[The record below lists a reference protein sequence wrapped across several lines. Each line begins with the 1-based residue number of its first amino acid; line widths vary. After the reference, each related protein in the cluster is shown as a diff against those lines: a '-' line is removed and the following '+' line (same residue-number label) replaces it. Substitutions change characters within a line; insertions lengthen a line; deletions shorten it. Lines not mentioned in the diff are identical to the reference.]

1 MTPENLLAH
10 FNCIAD
16 APDAIP
22 RLRRFILDLAVRGKL
37 VEQDPNDEP
46 AAELLKRITAE
57 KEQLVAE
64 KKIKK
69 PKALPPID
77 AGELPFEIPDGW
89 KWVLFGEVFDIQG
102 GTQPPKSKFVD
113 QPQDGY
119 VRLVQIRDLGD
130 KPVPTYVPKSEC
142 RRFCSNKDI
151 MIGRYGASV
160 GKVFW
165 GIDGAYNVAL
175 VKFCYDETLWNGD
188 FAFRLLKSSIFQNPL
203 LDASRS
209 AQAGF
214 NKTDLAPIP
223 FPLPPLAEQ
232 KRIVAKVTELMAL
245 CDRLEAAQAEG
256 NKQRKRLVAATHHQI
271 NLPDGKADTTDAH
284 TTDIASFLFHPSTF
298 KLHTSRPQDVSL
310 LRQTILNLAV
320 RGKLVPQDPN
330 DEPAAE
336 LLKRIAAEKER
347 LVAEKK
353 IKKTKPCRVI
363 ESDETPYQVPAT
375 WCWAM
380 LDSLSD
386 IGTGST
392 PKRTIPEYWKNG
404 SIPWVTSGAT
414 RDNQILH
421 GSELV
426 TKLATEDHRL
436 RLYPQGTLLIA
447 LYGQGKTRGQVAKL
461 CIQATIN
468 QALAAICPVGEN
480 GKVLDYIDLLLRK
493 KYHELR
499 EQAAGGAQPNLNV
512 QKIKETLVPLPPLA
526 EQKRIVA
533 KVDELMALCDAL
545 EAQLTTS
552 QSESQQLLEACL
564 NEAIA

>member
-1 MTPENLLAH
+1 M
-10 FNCIAD
+10 
-16 APDAIP
+16 
-22 RLRRFILDLAVRGKL
+22 R
-37 VEQDPNDEP
+37 
-46 AAELLKRITAE
+46 
-57 KEQLVAE
+57 
-64 KKIKK
+64 
-69 PKALPPID
+69 
-77 AGELPFEIPDGW
+77 
-89 KWVLFGEVFDIQG
+89 
-102 GTQPPKSKFVD
+102 PKS
-113 QPQDGY
+113 Q
-119 VRLVQIRDLGD
+119 
-130 KPVPTYVPKSEC
+130 
-142 RRFCSNKDI
+142 
-151 MIGRYGASV
+151 
-160 GKVFW
+160 
-165 GIDGAYNVAL
+165 
-175 VKFCYDETLWNGD
+175 
-188 FAFRLLKSSIFQNPL
+188 
-203 LDASRS
+203 
-209 AQAGF
+209 
-214 NKTDLAPIP
+214 
-223 FPLPPLAEQ
+223 
-232 KRIVAKVTELMAL
+232 AKVDELMVL
-245 CDRLEAAQAEG
+245 CDRLEAAQAER
-256 NKQRKRLVAATHHQI
+256 NDQRNRLVAATHHQI
-271 NLPDGKADTTDAH
+271 NLPDGKADTTDDH